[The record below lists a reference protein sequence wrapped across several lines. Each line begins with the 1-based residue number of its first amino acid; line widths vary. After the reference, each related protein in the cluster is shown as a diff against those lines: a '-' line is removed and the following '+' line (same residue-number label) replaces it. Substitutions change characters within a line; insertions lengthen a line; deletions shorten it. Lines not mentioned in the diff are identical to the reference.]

1 MLPQSL
7 VAPRTA
13 GLSCS
18 AIREILKV
26 VSRPDMVSLAG
37 GIPAPESFPLSIITE
52 LTQRVL
58 DKYQSV
64 ALQYD
69 CTEGFAP
76 LREVL
81 TDFLLQRGVKAAEE
95 QILIAS
101 GSQGVLDAIGKVL
114 IAPGDRVAVE
124 APTYLGAL
132 QAFNPYGPRYVRL
145 ATDDDGLIPE
155 SLEQALLQYSI
166 KFVYLVPTF
175 QNPTGRTLPE
185 GRRKEIAG
193 ILQRHNVLLIEDDPY
208 GALRYKGRP
217 VLPIHHWAPDH
228 VLYISTFSK
237 ILAPG
242 LRVGFCVAPELVRKW
257 LIIVKQGVD
266 LHTSTF
272 SQALAAEYLLGGY
285 LDRHL
290 PRICDLYRP
299 RLKAMLDALERYFPK
314 GFTWSRP
321 EGGMFVWVR
330 GWRHMDMETVYW
342 AAVKRNTAFVP
353 GKFFFAHPNEG
364 LETMRLNFTMADE
377 TAIHHAIQILAEV
390 ITDMSPGASAE
401 PSVLTSQ
408 RNN

>member
-208 GALRYKGRP
+208 GALRYKGPARAANP
-217 VLPIHHWAPDH
+217 SLGPGSCALHQYFFKNSGTGLKGRVLCGTGIGPKMANYCQTGGRSAHQHFQSGIGSR
-228 VLYISTFSK
+228 IS
-237 ILAPG
+237 IG
-242 LRVGFCVAPELVRKW
+242 W
-257 LIIVKQGVD
+257 LFR
-266 LHTSTF
+266 S
-272 SQALAAEYLLGGY
+272 
-285 LDRHL
+285 
-290 PRICDLYRP
+290 
-299 RLKAMLDALERYFPK
+299 
-314 GFTWSRP
+314 
-321 EGGMFVWVR
+321 
-330 GWRHMDMETVYW
+330 
-342 AAVKRNTAFVP
+342 
-353 GKFFFAHPNEG
+353 
-364 LETMRLNFTMADE
+364 
-377 TAIHHAIQILAEV
+377 
-390 ITDMSPGASAE
+390 ASA
-401 PSVLTSQ
+401 SHM
-408 RNN
+408 